1 MGFIKTMI
9 WPIKKIWYQKP
20 CLKQQNGSAA
30 VEFAFAMIALFGFFA
45 IYMQFVLIF
54 IAHEQTIFAGF
65 TATRTHA
72 VKGTGAAIS
81 TAAAIDDEAA
91 IEFTPGELV
100 ISRDVPVPSGI
111 DRVFS
116 QGRGRFTVTHRSPT
130 FREPAPNDDNPV
142 PF

>member
-1 MGFIKTMI
+1 MI
-9 WPIKKIWYQKP
+9 WPIRKIWGKKP
-20 CLKQQNGSAA
+20 CLKQQNGAAA
-30 VEFAFAMIALFGFFA
+30 VEFAFAMIALFAFFA

-54 IAHEQTIFAGF
+54 IAHEQTTFAGF
-65 TATRTHA
+65 AAARTHA
-72 VKGTGAAIS
+72 VRGTGAAIS

-100 ISRDVPVPSGI
+100 TSRDVPVPAGI

-116 QGRGRFTVTHRSPT
+116 QGQGRFTVTHRSPT
-130 FREPAPNDDNPV
+130 FREPDFNDDNPV